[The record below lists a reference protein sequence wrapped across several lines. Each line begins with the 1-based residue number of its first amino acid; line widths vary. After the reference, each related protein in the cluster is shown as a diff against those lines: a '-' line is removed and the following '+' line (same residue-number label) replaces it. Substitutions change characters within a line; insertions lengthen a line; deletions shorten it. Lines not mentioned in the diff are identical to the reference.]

1 MEGNIQGGFGMAR
14 LFAQARFIIGALVFV
29 LALAVALPASAQRN
43 SDGSVNP
50 TASSV
55 KEQQLLGTLQ
65 RGGSINGRVSIP
77 DQKSANLI
85 HPGGRDWRHFH
96 EVTLR
101 WIGAIAILGMLIILV
116 AFYLIRGRVKLRAA
130 IPAGALCA
138 SLRSSASSTG

>member
-1 MEGNIQGGFGMAR
+1 MAR

-85 HPGGRDWRHFH
+85 HHAHSAHLSRRAPIRLGPWST
-96 EVTLR
+96 EPLR
-101 WIGAIAILGMLIILV
+101 
-116 AFYLIRGRVKLRAA
+116 RSRSCPAA
-130 IPAGALCA
+130 
-138 SLRSSASSTG
+138 